1 MQDHTHQGDTFFH
14 PCAVKE
20 AIVLYLKQKESQQMD
35 FYSGY
40 ELWQKSYKQGF
51 SLPNNSFQV
60 SFFFFKKNYAMSIFF
75 YTRKIAKIWIWHH
88 MHGESLEKILRML
101 FTSIQKVTELIL

>member
-1 MQDHTHQGDTFFH
+1 MQDHTHQDDTFFH

-40 ELWQKSYKQGF
+40 DL
-51 SLPNNSFQV
+51 
-60 SFFFFKKNYAMSIFF
+60 
-75 YTRKIAKIWIWHH
+75 
-88 MHGESLEKILRML
+88 
-101 FTSIQKVTELIL
+101 